1 MRLILAAACASA
13 LAGSGLGGSETSR
26 GSIHVSLRLVPGS
39 AVYIE
44 GAIWR
49 LRVRRFR
56 SGEQVVD
63 RRITKPGGVTL
74 SLPAGPY
81 QLLSSQFPC
90 DGNCGNLDPETD
102 RCAVPFVIARR
113 RRIAA
118 VVHLRPG
125 AGCSV
130 TVDNSPATSR
140 TKVVAPKRAP
150 RWLRRLAFAQAARLQ
165 DPHPREI
172 RLALG
177 RKDTI
182 LLLGR
187 FVCTTCHGSPG
198 SLPTGTVARF
208 SIDPR
213 TQAIAGFGLR

>member
-13 LAGSGLGGSETSR
+13 LVALGFGGSGARR
-26 GSIHVSLRLVPGS
+26 GSIHVTLRLVPG
-39 AVYIE
+39 APVYIE

-56 SGEQVVD
+56 SGEQVFEQ
-63 RRITKPGGVTL
+63 RLLRPAATL
-74 SLPAGPY
+74 SLPAGRY
-81 QLLSSQFPC
+81 LLLSSQFPC
-90 DGNCGNLDPETD
+90 DGNCGHLDPETD
-102 RCAVPFVIARR
+102 RCSIPFAIAGG

-118 VVHLRPG
+118 VVHLRAG

-130 TVDNSPATSR
+130 TVDNTPATAR
-140 TKVVAPKRAP
+140 TTVVAPRRVP
-150 RWLRRLAFAQAARLQ
+150 RWLRRLAFRQAARLE

-182 LLLGR
+182 VLRGR
-187 FVCTTCHGSPG
+187 FVCVTCHGPPG
-198 SLPTGTVARF
+198 SLPMGTVAR
-208 SIDPR
+208 ITVEPR
-213 TQAIAGFGLR
+213 THAIVGFGLR